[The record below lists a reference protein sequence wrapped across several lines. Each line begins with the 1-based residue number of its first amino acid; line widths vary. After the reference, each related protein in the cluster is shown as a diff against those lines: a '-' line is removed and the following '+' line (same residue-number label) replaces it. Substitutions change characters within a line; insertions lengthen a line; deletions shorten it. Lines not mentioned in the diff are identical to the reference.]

1 MMKITIDGKRI
12 ELEDKKTVLDA
23 ARENGITIP
32 SLCDHPR
39 LSPFGGCRLCI
50 VQIKGWRGYP
60 PSCCT
65 YAEEGMEVMTKTP
78 RLQQLRR
85 EILELILSEHPN
97 ACLICS
103 EKKNCDEF
111 KSTIRKVGEATG
123 CVLCLNNGRCELQNV
138 VDALKVEKVRFPS
151 VYRELEIKKGDPFF
165 DRNYNLCILCGRCVR
180 VCHEVRGASTLS
192 FVYRGSEEVVGTVLD
207 RPHLE
212 SGCQFCGACVDVCP
226 TGALSERALKYES
239 LPENTATTICPLCSM
254 GCELEVELKQ
264 GRILSSNP
272 SQHGAVN
279 RGQVCVKGRFVIRD
293 LVYSPRRIL
302 QPMIRVN
309 KELEEVT
316 WEDALDFVA
325 QKLKKYKGK
334 DVALVTSSQI
344 TCEDSFILQKF
355 SKEVLKTENRVS
367 PVGFSALS
375 AYSGLCQ
382 EQGLHASLNFR
393 IEEISKANTLFLAGT
408 DLPVTHPI
416 IWLEVLKAVRAG
428 AELVVMNPHE
438 LSLNRY
444 ASMWLQNKPGT
455 ESTLLSYLAKA
466 LLENDEDGDYS
477 RREGFG
483 SFKKSLDDH
492 DFSLTH
498 KTTGVQKEGL
508 MKTAELFKEGETAV
522 FLFGMDLAQSPSGIQ
537 NLSALWNLALL
548 RNAQVFPLGQENN
561 LRGVFEIN
569 KAHTGKDISFDQFF
583 HETLAGKLKALYL
596 AGPMPDLQKAK
607 IEFLV
612 IQDSFTS
619 ENIKKADAVLPA
631 ATFAETDGTFVNA
644 EGRIQEFKKV
654 VEPLGEARP
663 DWWVVS
669 RLAQKMGAQ
678 DFNPKNNSAILK
690 ELNKEIPGF
699 SKASNAKLDNEE
711 ELFIHEDGKGKKK
724 FLPSRRVPAPGGTSQ
739 KYPLL
744 MSIDYNLDY
753 YRNLSL
759 TQESKGLRMLR
770 DSRWIV
776 ISPGDAKK
784 LKLSDD
790 DIAWIESSS
799 GKTKSLVKISD
810 AVPKGMVRAN
820 FLWSED
826 SDFSVIPLGFSP
838 SYKNHLLNLI
848 PVKIKRGK

>member
-1 MMKITIDGKRI
+1 
-12 ELEDKKTVLDA
+12 
-23 ARENGITIP
+23 
-32 SLCDHPR
+32 
-39 LSPFGGCRLCI
+39 
-50 VQIKGWRGYP
+50 
-60 PSCCT
+60 
-65 YAEEGMEVMTKTP
+65 MEVKTKTP
-78 RLQQLRR
+78 GLQKLRR